1 MSAQHLEEMSKP
13 ERTAHEQC
21 LGGAV
26 VHHCVHE
33 AVLRKSVS
41 TA

>member
-1 MSAQHLEEMSKP
+1 MSAQNLEEMSKP
-13 ERTAHEQC
+13 ERTAHDQC

-33 AVLRKSVS
+33 ASLRESVR